1 VVFDEAFVRAAVF
14 YEPSA
19 EERLLAAAAAQ
30 AEAEAAFRARLLGGD
45 AVDGPD
51 TGDSSDL
58 GDAVHRAAHPAYRR
72 APDGYPLD
80 LVSGAYG
87 DAYDVEYE
95 ELYAQRGPYRGGAAH
110 WHRMVAWLLAL
121 VMGIGVVA
129 LAFAAVYRGAS
140 GTRQAPVPPAPTAP
154 SSGRLTSP
162 GPARSP
168 GASGAAGP
176 SGSAGAAGSS
186 GSRLTSPVVSAPRTR

>member
-14 YEPSA
+14 HEPSA

-45 AVDGPD
+45 GGEGPD
-51 TGDSSDL
+51 DPLDEP
-58 GDAVHRAAHPAYRR
+58 RAAHPAYRR

-95 ELYAQRGPYRGGAAH
+95 ELYAQRGPYRGAAH

-140 GTRQAPVPPAPTAP
+140 GARQTPVPPAPTAP
-154 SSGRLTSP
+154 SSGRPTSP
-162 GPARSP
+162 GPARS
-168 GASGAAGP
+168 SGTPA
-176 SGSAGAAGSS
+176 
-186 GSRLTSPVVSAPRTR
+186 SRLGPPVVSAPHTR